1 MTLRALILSLALVVL
16 AGCGFHLRGAT
27 PLPEAM
33 ARTYLDVALTSPL
46 RYELESLLLSA
57 GGEVVEEEGEAT
69 ATLTVKSASIRSR
82 TLSLDALGRA
92 REYGLMLTVQ
102 YLLLSA
108 EGEVLGESLTT
119 SVERDY
125 RFDPDNVLAQGR
137 EREMVEQ
144 EMYRVAAQQMVR
156 RLRTLSSVTLAAPA
170 ESAPAESAPA
180 ESNLPEAAP
189 SESAPSESSPAQ

>member
-69 ATLTVKSASIRSR
+69 ATLMVKSASIRSR

-102 YLLLSA
+102 YLLVSA

-156 RLRTLSSVTLAAPA
+156 RLRTLSSATLAAPA
-170 ESAPAESAPA
+170 EPAPAESAPT
-180 ESNLPEAAP
+180 ESNPPEAAP
-189 SESAPSESSPAQ
+189 PESAPSESSPAQ